1 MPISDEDYNRL
12 YDSIAKTG
20 LKDPIRG
27 YFDDDRIFNV
37 LSGANRLD
45 IVSKLNH
52 EIIDIDIYEGGS
64 REQRINFA
72 LSENLD
78 RRHFTS
84 DQKRRLVEFKLK
96 LNPDQSDRSIAKKI
110 GVDNKTVAAVR
121 KKLESTEEIPQ
132 LKKRLGRDGKTRFKN
147 ATEEIPQLNP
157 ENKIKKLKE
166 DIKILETQ
174 IRTKKEEIKR
184 LERGLP
190 EKKIRTRRQD
200 SV

>member
-1 MPISDEDYNRL
+1 M
-12 YDSIAKTG
+12 
-20 LKDPIRG
+20 
-27 YFDDDRIFNV
+27 
-37 LSGANRLD
+37 
-45 IVSKLNH
+45 
-52 EIIDIDIYEGGS
+52 
-64 REQRINFA
+64 
-72 LSENLD
+72 
-78 RRHFTS
+78 
-84 DQKRRLVEFKLK
+84 
-96 LNPDQSDRSIAKKI
+96 
-110 GVDNKTVAAVR
+110 
-121 KKLESTEEIPQ
+121 
-132 LKKRLGRDGKTRFKN
+132 KKRLGRDGKTRFKN